1 MTKLLTACVNFNAIT
16 EQQICKEIIMAIL
29 SSLKV
34 LSEDCCSGIDQKTS
48 SNRSMRAT
56 LPYIHKQYKY
66 KIAVLNIH
74 NYV

>member
-1 MTKLLTACVNFNAIT
+1 
-16 EQQICKEIIMAIL
+16 MAIL